1 MIDQKESAST
11 KVFNCDLTRSKII
24 KSLYIQTKG
33 KDDGDG
39 RYLDDKEAL
48 KSLALSS
55 KVAFHDAIKYLWK
68 DVTLH
73 QVNTLYRQEAD
84 AVSRMALH
92 NASCARFL
100 IIRPFLFNFRGIAT
114 N

>member
-1 MIDQKESAST
+1 MIDQKESAGS
-11 KVFNCDLTRSKII
+11 KVLNCDLTRSKII

-39 RYLDDKEAL
+39 RYLDDKEDL

-55 KVAFHDAIKYLWK
+55 KVAFHDVIKYLWK

-73 QVNTLYRQEAD
+73 QVNTLYRQEANV
-84 AVSRMALH
+84 VSHTALY
-92 NASCARFL
+92 NASFARFL
-100 IIRPFLFNFRGIAT
+100 II
-114 N
+114 